1 MKLSA
6 LCVAAALAGC
16 ATTPLPATQRPEG
29 EALDARIEALMARE
43 QVVGVAVAIIDH
55 GEIVHVN
62 AYGLRNREKT
72 LPLQTDTI
80 MYGASVTKAAF
91 AYMVMQLVDE
101 GRLDLD
107 RSIADYLPR
116 PLPEYQDYADL
127 VGDER
132 WRLLT
137 PRILLTHLSGFANM
151 RWLEDDRRLR
161 FHFTPGE
168 HYAYSNEGIW
178 VLQIVLEQ
186 GLGLD
191 VGAEMQRRV
200 FDRFGM
206 KRTSMQWRD
215 DFESN
220 LADGYAMD
228 GAFEPHDRRD
238 NVAAAGSMDTTIADQ
253 ARMWRGMFAGVGL
266 SPAARAEWTR
276 AQYPIRTQQK
286 FPTIQFFDST
296 DTRSEASDLSTSLVG
311 ETWIGPDDRY
321 FSKGGHNDWT
331 GNLVICAQRQ
341 QRCLI
346 MFGNSV
352 RAEVIYPEIVEMVM
366 GETDFP
372 FWWIYPEMHVRQN
385 SPRVEP
391 QSPKRAHN

>member
-1 MKLSA
+1 MKFSA
-6 LCVAAALAGC
+6 LILAAALAGC
-16 ATTPLPATQRPEG
+16 VTSALPAPQRLDSTT
-29 EALDARIEALMARE
+29 LDARIETLMARE
-43 QVVGVAVAIIDH
+43 HVVGMAVAVVDH
-55 GEIVHVN
+55 GDVVHLN
-62 AYGLRNREKT
+62 AYGLRNRDNVA
-72 LPLQTDTI
+72 PLEIDTI

-101 GRLDLD
+101 DRLDLD

-116 PLPEYQDYADL
+116 PLPELEDYTDL
-127 VGDER
+127 AGDER

-137 PRILLTHLSGFANM
+137 PRILLTHRSGFANM
-151 RWLEDDRRLR
+151 RWLDEGQRLR

-178 VLQIVLEQ
+178 VLQVVLEQ

-206 KRTSMQWRD
+206 TRTSMQWRD
-215 DFESN
+215 DFAGN

-228 GAFEPHDRRD
+228 GTFEPHDRRD
-238 NVAAAGSMDTTIADQ
+238 NVAAAGSMDITITDQ
-253 ARMWRGMFAGVGL
+253 ARMWRAMFAGEGL
-266 SPAARAEWTR
+266 SPAARTEWVA
-276 AQYPIRTQQK
+276 AQFPIRTRQK
-286 FPTIQFFDST
+286 FPTIQFFNTT
-296 DTRSEASDLSTSLVG
+296 DTRGEASNLSASLVG
-311 ETWIGPDDRY
+311 ETWNGPNDRY

-331 GNLVICAQRQ
+331 GNLVICAERQ

-352 RAEVIYPEIVEMVM
+352 RAEVIYPEIVELVL
-366 GETDFP
+366 GDTDFP
-372 FWWIYPEMHVRQN
+372 FWWTYPELQASR
-385 SPRVEP
+385 E
-391 QSPKRAHN
+391 

>member
-1 MKLSA
+1 MRFSA
-6 LCVAAALAGC
+6 LIFAATLAGC
-16 ATTPLPATQRPEG
+16 ATSLRPETERVAG
-29 EALDARIEALMARE
+29 EALEARIEALMARE
-43 QVVGVAVAIIDH
+43 QVVGMAVAIVDH
-55 GEIVHVN
+55 GEITHVN
-62 AYGLRNREKT
+62 AYGLRNRESA

-116 PLPEYQDYADL
+116 PLPEYDGYADL
-127 VGDER
+127 AGDER
-132 WRLLT
+132 WRQLT
-137 PRILLTHLSGFANM
+137 SRILLTHRSGFANM
-151 RWLEDDRRLR
+151 RGLEEDQRLR

-178 VLQIVLEQ
+178 VLQFVLEQ

-206 KRTSMQWRD
+206 TRTSMQWRD
-215 DFESN
+215 DFADN
-220 LADGYAMD
+220 LADGYAVS

-253 ARMWRGMFAGVGL
+253 ARMWQGMLAGVGL
-266 SPAARAEWTR
+266 SPAARAEWVR
-276 AQYPIRTQQK
+276 AQFPIRTKQK
-286 FPTIQFFDST
+286 FPTIQFFNTT
-296 DTRSEASDLSTSLVG
+296 DMRGEASGLAASLVG
-311 ETWIGPDDRY
+311 ETWNGPSDRY

-331 GNLVICAQRQ
+331 GNLVICAERQ

-346 MFGNSV
+346 LFGNSV
-352 RAEVIYPEIVEMVM
+352 RAEIIYPEIVEMVL
-366 GETDFP
+366 GETGFP
-372 FWWIYPEMHVRQN
+372 FWWIYPEL
-385 SPRVEP
+385 
-391 QSPKRAHN
+391 RASRN

>member
-1 MKLSA
+1 MRLAA
-6 LCVAAALAGC
+6 LICVAAVAGC
-16 ATTPLPATQRPEG
+16 ASTSSPVSAPLRGA
-29 EALDARIEALMARE
+29 ALDARIEALMARE
-43 QVVGVAVAIIDH
+43 QVVGMAVAVVEH
-55 GEIVHVN
+55 GEITHVG
-62 AYGLRNREKT
+62 AYGLRNREQA
-72 LPLQTDTI
+72 LPLETDTI

-116 PLPEYQDYADL
+116 PLPQYEDYADL
-127 VGDER
+127 AGDER
-132 WRLLT
+132 WRQLT
-137 PRILLTHLSGFANM
+137 PRILLTHRSGFANM
-151 RWLEDDRRLR
+151 RWLEEDQKLR

-178 VLQIVLEQ
+178 VLQTVLEQ

-191 VGAEMQRRV
+191 VGAEMQTRV

-206 KRTSMQWRD
+206 TRTSMQWRD
-215 DFESN
+215 DFAGN

-238 NVAAAGSMDTTIADQ
+238 NVAAAGSMDTTITDQ
-253 ARMWRGMFAGVGL
+253 ARMWRAMFAGVGL
-266 SPAARAEWTR
+266 FPESRAEWVR
-276 AQYPIRTQQK
+276 AQFPIRTTQK
-286 FPTIQFFDST
+286 FPTIQFYNTND
-296 DTRSEASDLSTSLVG
+296 RRGEASNLSASLVG
-311 ETWIGPDDRY
+311 ETWNGPDGRRY

-331 GNLVICAQRQ
+331 GNLVICEETQ

-346 MFGNSV
+346 MLGNSV
-352 RAEVIYPEIVEMVM
+352 RAEVIYPEIIALVL

-372 FWWIYPEMHVRQN
+372 FWWIYPELR
-385 SPRVEP
+385 RE
-391 QSPKRAHN
+391 R